1 MARKIT
7 SHGHRV
13 LVGILLRDAR
23 KGAGLNQESL
33 AKKLGKPHSFVSR
46 YETGE
51 RRLDI
56 LELQLVCAA
65 CETTLLDFVK
75 RLTRAQKNS

>member
-1 MARKIT
+1 MARKLT
-7 SHGHRV
+7 SHSHRL
-13 LVGILLRDAR
+13 LVGKLLREAR
-23 KGAGLNQESL
+23 KGAGLQQESL
-33 AKKLGKPHSFVSR
+33 ARKLAKPHSFVSR

-65 CETTLLDFVK
+65 CGVTLLDFVK
-75 RLTRAQKNS
+75 RLNKVLKNS